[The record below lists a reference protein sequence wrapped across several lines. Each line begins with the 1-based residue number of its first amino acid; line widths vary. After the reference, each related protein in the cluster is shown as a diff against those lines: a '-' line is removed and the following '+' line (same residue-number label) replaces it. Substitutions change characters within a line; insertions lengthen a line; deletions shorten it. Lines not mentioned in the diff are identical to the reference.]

1 MMTGIE
7 IAVGYVFAWAVR
19 KAKRVAGRADQ
30 EVDRTLDGAM
40 DRLDDLVRRKLG
52 EDTALQRLTL
62 EAADGRDEPSER
74 SRRRVQLALE
84 DAAEQDLAFA
94 EALERALRELQALSR
109 GTGQVS
115 AGGGGPAVGGNVDIR
130 ADHGSAAAWTMGD
143 VTIGDAANPSRPG
156 PAPG

>member
-1 MMTGIE
+1 MMTGVE

-62 EAADGRDEPSER
+62 EAAEGQDEASER
-74 SRRRVQLALE
+74 TRQRVQLALE

-94 EALERALRELQALSR
+94 EALERAVQELQALSR
-109 GTGQVS
+109 GAGQVS
-115 AGGGGPAVGGNVDIR
+115 TGDGGLAVGGNVDIH
-130 ADHGSAAAWTMGD
+130 AAHGSAAAWKMGH
-143 VTIGDAANPSRPG
+143 VTIGPAKNPPKPG
-156 PAPG
+156 PDPG